1 MIAGIPDWTALAAVV
16 AVAAVLAA
24 MLSRGRRGGAPPVS
38 AKPFLTGNER
48 EFLGRLERAL
58 PEARIHAQVAMGAL
72 LQPSVRGGG
81 REANRHRLSV
91 RARFD
96 RKIVDYVVEDRRTG
110 RILALVE
117 LDDRTHDRRKDKAR
131 DAMTARAGY
140 RTVRFESRAKPDAAG
155 IRSAVLDGTR

>member
-1 MIAGIPDWTALAAVV
+1 MMPGLPDWAALAAFVAAAAVVV
-16 AVAAVLAA
+16 ALLAA
-24 MLSRGRRGGAPPVS
+24 RRGRGAPPVS

-96 RKIVDYVVEDRRTG
+96 RKIVDYVVEDRRSG

-117 LDDRTHDRRKDKAR
+117 LDDRTHDRRRDKAR

-155 IRSAVLDGTR
+155 IRAAVLDGAR